1 LKNTIAPFSGFSPKI
16 LEFLQDLTK
25 NNNTQWFKENRDT
38 YDNYLIAPAKSYI
51 NEMGNFFNLL
61 NPAIRT
67 EPKFNQTIMRINKD
81 MRFAKG
87 EPYRNYLLIHFGK
100 FKMDS
105 EFFVYFDPNEC
116 QIGLF
121 INATS
126 GNEFFFKQNLI
137 KYKNEISEVCERY
150 KINHN
155 YSLYELNKGPE
166 LVIYNF
172 NFIEHFSTLAKYK
185 LIILQKI
192 ISPEQLKVFSSEFLS
207 ESVKIFYSLY
217 PLYCFAISDNPLSLL
232 DKFEETFES
241 E

>member
-1 LKNTIAPFSGFSPKI
+1 MKNTIAPFTGFSPKI
-16 LEFLQDLTK
+16 FNFFEELSK
-25 NNNTQWFKENRDT
+25 NNNTNWFKENRET
-38 YDNYLIAPAKSYI
+38 YDNYLISPAKSYI
-51 NEMGNFFNLL
+51 TEMGNFFNLL

-105 EFFVYFDPNEC
+105 EFFVYFDANEC

-121 INATS
+121 INAS
-126 GNEFFFKQNLI
+126 NGNEFYFKQNLS
-137 KYKNEISEVCERY
+137 KYKNEISEVCKQY
-150 KINHN
+150 KINQNH
-155 YSLYELNKGPE
+155 SLYELNKAPD
-166 LVIYNF
+166 LVINNF
-172 NFIEHFSTLAKYK
+172 NFAEHFNALAKFK
-185 LIILQKI
+185 MIILQKI
-192 ISPEQLKVFSSEFLS
+192 ITPNQLKIFGPEFLS
-207 ESVKIFYSLY
+207 ESVKIFYTLY

-232 DKFEETFES
+232 DKFEETFVS

>member
-1 LKNTIAPFSGFSPKI
+1 MKNSITPFTGFSPKI
-16 LEFLQDLTK
+16 FEFFQNLTK

-38 YDNYLIAPAKSYI
+38 YDNYLISPAKSYI

-121 INATS
+121 INAS
-126 GNEFFFKQNLI
+126 QGNEFYFKQNLI
-137 KYKNEISEVCERY
+137 KYKNEITEVCEKY
-150 KINHN
+150 KINNN

-166 LVIYNF
+166 LAIDKF
-172 NFIEHFSTLAKYK
+172 NFEEHFNTLSKFK

-192 ISPEQLKVFSSEFLS
+192 ITPEQLKVFSSEFLS
-207 ESVKIFYSLY
+207 ESVKIFYTLY

-232 DKFEETFES
+232 EKFEETFDS